1 MDKTE
6 SKYRDIQF
14 YSEKN
19 QKLMSVHTRDA
30 KTYADIL
37 EKSPNVVKYKCIVP
51 LDPAF
56 LDEISKVGI
65 RAEHFQ
71 TAWASDFWIENADG
85 STSIREIIPLEHLIK
100 KADIQKLEISRR
112 YWKRL
117 DVDDWKIVI
126 MTRGGDGYVL

>member
-19 QKLMSVHTRDA
+19 QMLISVHTRDA

-37 EKSPNVVKYKCIVP
+37 EDSPNVAGYQCLQP

-56 LDEISKVGI
+56 LGEISRLGI
-65 RAEHFQ
+65 RPDYFEA
-71 TAWASDFWIENADG
+71 AWASDFRIENADG
-85 STSIREIIPLEHLIK
+85 SISIREVVPAEHLTRR
-100 KADIQKLEISRR
+100 ASVEKLELSRR

-117 DVDDWKIVI
+117 DVDDWKVVV
-126 MTRGGDGYVL
+126 MARGGDDHVL

>member
-19 QKLMSVHTRDA
+19 KKLMSVHTREG
-30 KTYADIL
+30 KIYADIL
-37 EKSPNVVKYKCIVP
+37 ENNPNVAGYQCLQP

-56 LDEISKVGI
+56 LEEIPRLEI
-65 RAEHFQ
+65 RPDYFEA
-71 TAWASDFWIENADG
+71 AWASDFRIENADG
-85 STSIREIIPLEHLIK
+85 SISIREVVPAEYLTRRASVE
-100 KADIQKLEISRR
+100 KLELSRR